1 MPNHVSFGQLAVEAR
16 VVIRGTPSDVEPICF
31 GSKEI
36 EDFVTGNEVG
46 ENSQRHRLLIHLAM
60 VSACS
65 LRAPGVVK

>member
-1 MPNHVSFGQLAVEAR
+1 MPKYVGLGQLAVEGG
-16 VVIRGTPSDVEPICF
+16 VIVGGTPPDVEPICF
-31 GSKEI
+31 GCKKFEN
-36 EDFVTGNEVG
+36 FVTWYEMR